1 MEQEQGSVVVW
12 VDYSERAKR
21 RAKLEPAA
29 IRLQQ
34 AWD

>member
-12 VDYSERAKR
+12 VDCSERAKR
-21 RAKLEPAA
+21 RAKLEPA